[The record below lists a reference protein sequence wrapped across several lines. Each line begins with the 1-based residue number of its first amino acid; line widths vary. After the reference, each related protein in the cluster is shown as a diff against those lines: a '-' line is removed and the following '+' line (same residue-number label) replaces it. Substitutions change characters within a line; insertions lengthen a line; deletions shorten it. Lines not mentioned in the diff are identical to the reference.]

1 MVHGSFEDS
10 AAGFLT
16 AATRKPRIG
25 LRGFLFSKA
34 RSTRIRTKSYR
45 PPPPQSA
52 PTNSEG
58 CVQAKHGLD
67 RLRQTIRADQTA

>member
-25 LRGFLFSKA
+25 LRGFPFFKA

-45 PPPPQSA
+45 PPPQPA
-52 PTNSEG
+52 AMDVEG
-58 CVQAKHGLD
+58 CVQAKHGPD
-67 RLRQTIRADQTA
+67 RLKQTIRADQTA